1 MASKSCESIIVKL
14 NFENSSECQN
24 ITTNEKQ
31 NSETT
36 RKPSYNLNID
46 DINKDGKE
54 NGIKFHIP
62 TPSFGSTSLK
72 LEHMKEKAV
81 FEIKNLNVK
90 KNDKNTNLKKLNNN
104 LLKTN
109 KY

>member
-1 MASKSCESIIVKL
+1 MSES
-14 NFENSSECQN
+14 QN
-24 ITTNEKQ
+24 IPTNEKQ
-31 NSETT
+31 NSESS

-46 DINKDGKE
+46 DIEKEGKE

-72 LEHMKEKAV
+72 LENVKEKAV
-81 FEIKNLNVK
+81 FEIKNPTVK
-90 KNDKNTNLKKLNNN
+90 NNDKNTNKKKVNNN
-104 LLKTN
+104 LLKTK

>member
-1 MASKSCESIIVKL
+1 MSES
-14 NFENSSECQN
+14 QN
-24 ITTNEKQ
+24 IPTNEKQ
-31 NSETT
+31 NSESS

-46 DINKDGKE
+46 DIEKEGKE

-72 LEHMKEKAV
+72 LENVKEKAV
-81 FEIKNLNVK
+81 FEIKNPTVK
-90 KNDKNTNLKKLNNN
+90 NNDKNTNIKKVNNN
-104 LLKTN
+104 LLKTK